1 MLTFLKSWDQF
12 YRMLHN
18 LEVQLSSHCKA
29 QDELAFIAIA
39 YRQILCSGLWWSVR
53 GSLTVLIHIF
63 LSFSKAE
70 VGKLWPTGLIQPNDC
85 LCLTWE
91 QRMTFIFLCGW
102 KKTKECFVICE
113 NSMKFQILCQWIKF
127 YWNTATHICLH
138 IVTFCTLTPKL
149 LRHSRSCVVR
159 VAEMFPMW
167 PIINSLFIPGL

>member
-53 GSLTVLIHIF
+53 GSLSVLIHIF

-102 KKTKECFVICE
+102 KKNKRMFCD
-113 NSMKFQILCQWIKF
+113 MWKF
-127 YWNTATHICLH
+127 YEIPNFVSVNKVLLEHSHAHLFTYSYFLH
-138 IVTFCTLTPKL
+138 SNSKVT
-149 LRHSRSCVVR
+149 
-159 VAEMFPMW
+159 
-167 PIINSLFIPGL
+167 